1 MRLPLCL
8 IATLTLAAAGT
19 SHLSAQTPPPPQET
33 SPPVRTRPAPV
44 KGTEGLAPRTERLT
58 IEETTATTA
67 TTESAPAPL
76 GFESDLYCFGYLSS
90 RPEGF
95 PARVV
100 GAENLA
106 EQIDFLDYDLLYIDG
121 GHDRGFSVGDE
132 FWLITPEQDVFH
144 PVTGNSLGRFYQYRG
159 RGRIEN
165 LEGRAAT
172 LRITSSCTD
181 IPLGSYLKPFEPIP
195 IPLGRKTPSAMA
207 GDPASGKGKG
217 HIIYTQEGLEALGQ
231 DHTVLVNLGFAEGI
245 EPGDFLTIFR
255 YARGR
260 PAGREIGDVGANWV
274 KVKETPQLRGD
285 IPRTYLGEIAVLT
298 VGDHWAVGRITD
310 SYRLIEVG
318 DEVELK

>member
-8 IATLTLAAAGT
+8 IATFSFVAAGAT
-19 SHLSAQTPPPPQET
+19 VVSAQTPPPPQET
-33 SPPVRTRPAPV
+33 GPPVRTRPAPV
-44 KGTEGLAPRTERLT
+44 KGTEGLAPRTQTVEQ
-58 IEETTATTA
+58 TTVTTVS
-67 TTESAPAPL
+67 TESAPAPL
-76 GFESDLYCFGYLSS
+76 GFESDIYCFGYLSS
-90 RPEGF
+90 RPESF

-106 EQIDFLDYDLLYIDG
+106 EQIDYFDYDLLYVNG
-121 GHDRGFSVGDE
+121 GYDRGFSAGAE
-132 FWLITPEQDVFH
+132 FWLVTPEEEVFH
-144 PVTGNSLGRFYQYRG
+144 PVTRKSLGRFHQYRG

-165 LEGRAAT
+165 VEGRAAT
-172 LRITSSCTD
+172 LRVTSSCTD
-181 IPLGSYLKPFEPIP
+181 IPLGSYLKPFEPVP

-207 GDPASGKGKG
+207 GDPPSGKATG
-217 HIIYTQEGLEALGQ
+217 HIVYTPEGLESLGQ
-231 DHTVLVNLGFAEGI
+231 DHTVFLSLGYAEGI
-245 EPGDFLTIFR
+245 EPGDFLTVFR

-274 KVKETPQLRGD
+274 KVKETPRPGAD

-298 VGDHWAVGRITD
+298 VGDHWAIGRITD